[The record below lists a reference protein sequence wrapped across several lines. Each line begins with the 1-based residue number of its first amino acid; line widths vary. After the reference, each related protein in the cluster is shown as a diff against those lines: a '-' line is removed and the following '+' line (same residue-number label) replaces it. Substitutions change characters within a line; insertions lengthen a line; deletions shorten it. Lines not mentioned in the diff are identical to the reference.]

1 MAFLDGI
8 ASPASF
14 VIMTFD
20 FVDQLL
26 HFDKRRFSQ
35 FCTGWFPH
43 PVVPVIYLIVK
54 EYLFGIR
61 GFKQIIINM

>member
-1 MAFLDGI
+1 VVELVTDWQVFFHVDFLDGI

-20 FVDQLL
+20 FAEDQLL

-35 FCTGWFPH
+35 FCT
-43 PVVPVIYLIVK
+43 V
-54 EYLFGIR
+54 
-61 GFKQIIINM
+61 